1 MAKQP
6 LAEPLAVVAGLRTPF
21 VRAGG
26 PLDSVAAESLLG
38 GVLSELLERSSLA
51 RGELELLV
59 LSLAAE
65 DALEIDGRE
74 VLRRS
79 VCSDRIAVRQ
89 YLPGSSDDL
98 QALESLVEAM
108 QGGGVGVGAL
118 LGARLHRRGVPERLW
133 WRLWNSIWGLRATLL
148 RVRAAGGTGFEY
160 REVLRSYGLAARAW
174 GEGRF
179 EDQVMAVLIPRAAEV
194 VAEDDLQ
201 KHFQAETMR
210 SFGVAGLVLAT
221 AEQVESRSLRPL
233 GWIRAMASER
243 VGAGDAALAE
253 FALDVL
259 GGREPSLVEYS
270 EITGCADALRR
281 GLLAS
286 GAEWLEMADRL
297 NVTGDSAAFGDA
309 GCATFPR
316 QIIQMLHELGR
327 RGGGVGLCIS
337 GGELST
343 ALALEVPGG

>member
-26 PLDSVAAESLLG
+26 PLDRVAAESLLG
-38 GVLSELLERSSLA
+38 GVLSELLERSLLA
-51 RGELELLV
+51 EGQLELLV

-65 DALEIDGRE
+65 DALEVDARE

-79 VCSDRIAVRQ
+79 VCSADIAVRQ
-89 YLPGSSDDL
+89 YLPGAPDDL
-98 QALESLVEAM
+98 QALDSLVEAM

-118 LGARLHRRGVPERLW
+118 LGARLHRRGAPERLW
-133 WRLWNSIWGLRATLL
+133 WRLWNSLRGMRDGLR
-148 RVRAAGGTGFEY
+148 RARGESGAGFEF
-160 REVLRSYGLAARAW
+160 REALKSYGLAARAW

-179 EDQVMAVLIPRAAEV
+179 EDQVMSVLIAGAGEV
-194 VAEDDLQ
+194 IAEDELRR
-201 KHFQAETMR
+201 HFHAETLR
-210 SFGVAGLVLAT
+210 SYGVAGLVLAT
-221 AEQVESRSLRPL
+221 ADQVQSLALRPL

-243 VGAGDAALAE
+243 VPVGDTALSN

-259 GGREPSLVEYS
+259 AGSEPCLVELS
-270 EITGCADALRR
+270 ESTRSAEALRR
-281 GLLAS
+281 GLLSS

-297 NVTGDSAAFGDA
+297 NVTGDSVAFGDA

-316 QIIQMLHELGR
+316 QVVQLLHELGR
-327 RGGGVGLCIS
+327 RGGGVGLCLS
-337 GGELST
+337 VGEVST
-343 ALALEVPGG
+343 ALALEVPRG